1 MIQHI
6 RYHDTH
12 VHRTRAQPELP
23 ARRPAARVLPQGRQG
38 LQAHPRQP
46 LEVARRDRPGAA
58 HPAQGRRRPEVDGR
72 RLRDPALPTPRACR
86 RRRGHGA
93 EAGPREAA
101 RPPSLADALLG
112 GGDDRRPRP
121 RPPLEARHRPG
132 PRLRDADRHAGRGA
146 RRRRRDG
153 GGALRGD
160 GLAAAAA
167 AAHRADSGGPARRG
181 RLARALRSDLG
192 VLRGHEVPAGQARL
206 LPRRQARQASD
217 RLRPALR
224 PGGPSGGRPGLRG
237 QHGRPRLRGRPG
249 REAHRA
255 LLALAGRRGRRP
267 GDADRR
273 PHPRG
278 PRARGAAVDHLAA
291 GSGDPQARFR
301 RRPAA
306 VDLRRAGPG
315 RGLRARAL
323 SGRAAGRLPQP
334 AARGRARAQAKRRC
348 SRPRRSSSNRSSG
361 RRSATTARC
370 GARSASPCAPT
381 GPCAPARSA
390 STSRPP

>member
-1 MIQHI
+1 M
-6 RYHDTH
+6 
-12 VHRTRAQPELP
+12 
-23 ARRPAARVLPQGRQG
+23 
-38 LQAHPRQP
+38 
-46 LEVARRDRPGAA
+46 
-58 HPAQGRRRPEVDGR
+58 
-72 RLRDPALPTPRACR
+72 
-86 RRRGHGA
+86 
-93 EAGPREAA
+93 
-101 RPPSLADALLG
+101 
-112 GGDDRRPRP
+112 
-121 RPPLEARHRPG
+121 
-132 PRLRDADRHAGRGA
+132 
-146 RRRRRDG
+146 
-153 GGALRGD
+153 
-160 GLAAAAA
+160 
-167 AAHRADSGGPARRG
+167 
-181 RLARALRSDLG
+181 
-192 VLRGHEVPAGQARL
+192 PAGQARL

-237 QHGRPRLRGRPG
+237 QHGRLRLRGCPG

-278 PRARGAAVDHLAA
+278 PRSRGAAVDHLAA

-334 AARGRARAQAKRRC
+334 AARGRARAQARGAALQDHRDRRRLLLRARRAAHRRRVGARRYLRDPHQRARRRDGARRHGPRLQEPQPGRARLPQLQAGNRLCC
-348 SRPRRSSSNRSSG
+348 SAAITWQIATAELRSKAQATSPKPPPAAQPAPRSGSPGPPAPCTSAKDSGTRTTPSPRRRPRRGSARPTPGCG
-361 RRSATTARC
+361 R
-370 GARSASPCAPT
+370 
-381 GPCAPARSA
+381 
-390 STSRPP
+390 